1 MTTPTN
7 YSIVGSGN
15 IGSALARL
23 FARAGHD
30 VTIANTRGPDSLRQL
45 TEELGPSV
53 RAGTLTDAIHGD
65 VIFVAIPFHAVAAFG
80 KSLPDWTGKIVVDA
94 TNSFWTPNADEML
107 QGRLSTE
114 FVADSFPAAAV
125 VKAFNQIP
133 ANMLSAEVPPDHG
146 KRVVFISSNNDDAS
160 AAIAHL
166 ADDLGLAPIQLGRID
181 DGGRLIHAQNALVL
195 RNLIEQPRT

>member
-1 MTTPTN
+1 
-7 YSIVGSGN
+7 
-15 IGSALARL
+15 
-23 FARAGHD
+23 
-30 VTIANTRGPDSLRQL
+30 
-45 TEELGPSV
+45 
-53 RAGTLTDAIHGD
+53 
-65 VIFVAIPFHAVAAFG
+65 
-80 KSLPDWTGKIVVDA
+80 
-94 TNSFWTPNADEML
+94 ML

-114 FVADSFPAAAV
+114 FVADAFPGAAV

-133 ANMLSAEVPPDHG
+133 ANMLSAEVPLDHG

-181 DGGRLIHAQNALVL
+181 DGGRLIQAQNALVL